1 MDEHAYGDATT
12 KAWNPSEIEAG
23 VAGLVRTTPHF
34 PPKATPAAGL
44 PQRFGKVDAFKSAGV
59 EKRAKAARFP
69 VRTDA
74 LGQN

>member
-1 MDEHAYGDATT
+1 M
-12 KAWNPSEIEAG
+12 AG
-23 VAGLVRTTPHF
+23 VAGLARTTPHF

-44 PQRFGKVDAFKSAGV
+44 PQHFGKVDAFKSAGV

-74 LGQN
+74 PGQN